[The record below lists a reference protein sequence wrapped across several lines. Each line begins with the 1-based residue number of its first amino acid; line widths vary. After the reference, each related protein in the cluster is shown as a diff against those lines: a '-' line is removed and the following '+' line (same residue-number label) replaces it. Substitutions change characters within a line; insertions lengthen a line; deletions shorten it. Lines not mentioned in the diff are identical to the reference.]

1 MPLTDVNS
9 VPGKIGNIKKIK
21 TDLMDRVKLRV
32 LGLSYSMSQA
42 GAYALILADE
52 SDYHRIPIVIGM
64 PEAQSIAIQLEQ
76 MQTQRPLTHDLIKSL
91 ADAVQVTLK
100 EVFIYRLD
108 AGIFYS
114 ELWFDTGKK
123 IIKIDSRTSDAIALS
138 LRYGCPIYTTPE
150 IIEKAG
156 ILVGQEG
163 MQAKEPTVVN
173 SMEIPANEWNNYS
186 VQALNKMLDEAV
198 RNEEYEKA
206 SQIRDIIRSKD
217 K

>member
-1 MPLTDVNS
+1 
-9 VPGKIGNIKKIK
+9 
-21 TDLMDRVKLRV
+21 MDRVKLRV

-42 GAYALILADE
+42 GAYALILAEE
-52 SDYHRIPIVIGM
+52 SDFHRIPIVIGM
-64 PEAQSIAIQLEQ
+64 PEAQSIAIQLEK
-76 MQTQRPLTHDLIKSL
+76 MHTQRPLTHDLIKSL

-114 ELWFDTGKK
+114 ELLFDTGKNL
-123 IIKIDSRTSDAIALS
+123 IKIDSRTSDAIALS

-163 MQAKEPTVVN
+163 LQGEEPTVVN
-173 SMEIPANEWNNYS
+173 SKEIPVNEWNNYS
-186 VQALNKMLDEAV
+186 VLTLNRMLDEAV

-217 K
+217 KSH

>member
-1 MPLTDVNS
+1 
-9 VPGKIGNIKKIK
+9 
-21 TDLMDRVKLRV
+21 MDRVKLRV

-42 GAYALILADE
+42 GAYALILAEE
-52 SDYHRIPIVIGM
+52 SDFHRIPIVIGM
-64 PEAQSIAIQLEQ
+64 PEAQSIAIQLEK

-114 ELWFDTGKK
+114 ELLFDTGKSL
-123 IIKIDSRTSDAIALS
+123 IKIDSRTSDAIALS

-163 MQAKEPTVVN
+163 MQGEEPTVVN
-173 SMEIPANEWNNYS
+173 SKEIPANEWNNYS

-198 RNEEYEKA
+198 RKEEYEKA
-206 SQIRDIIRSKD
+206 SQIRDVIRSKG
-217 K
+217 KSH

>member
-64 PEAQSIAIQLEQ
+64 PEAQSIAIQLEK

-198 RNEEYEKA
+198 MNEEYEKA